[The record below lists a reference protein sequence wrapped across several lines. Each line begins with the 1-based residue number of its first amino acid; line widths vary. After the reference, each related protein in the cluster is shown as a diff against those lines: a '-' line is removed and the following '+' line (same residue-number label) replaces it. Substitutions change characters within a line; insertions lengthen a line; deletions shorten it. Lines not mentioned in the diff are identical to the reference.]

1 MKPGVLARPQ
11 ISKITPR
18 SLPSCIHTFFCDYCD
33 YQNPSFVWRNGRSGR
48 LFQLSLS
55 GFKPICSEIW
65 PQNVS
70 CSSLFQDAP
79 HQPWRAPA
87 SLRHFLPSMGGWWSG
102 HTDHNHTRRR
112 AEGQSGDPGGLT
124 IFSPTWCSFN
134 FQHWLLLFA
143 TPHPRPPWCCCSSS
157 TPAPPSPP
165 RTSSKG
171 SI

>member
-1 MKPGVLARPQ
+1 MAIWPYLA
-11 ISKITPR
+11 IW
-18 SLPSCIHTFFCDYCD
+18 PS
-33 YQNPSFVWRNGRSGR
+33 YQNMGRRCIPLKWKVVPTFTLWLQVNFFRNLASKCEH
-48 LFQLSLS
+48 Q
-55 GFKPICSEIW
+55 
-65 PQNVS
+65 
-70 CSSLFQDAP
+70 SSQDAP

-102 HTDHNHTRRR
+102 HTDHNHTGRR

-124 IFSPTWCSFN
+124 IFSPTWCSSN
-134 FQHWLLLFA
+134 FYLQRSLLLFA
-143 TPHPRPPWCCCSSS
+143 AVHARPPWCRCSSS